1 MLIFGII
8 IFTIL
13 SAMFSGTEI
22 AFVSANRVGI
32 EIEKNKDSLR
42 ARLLGAFYD
51 KPKEFISV
59 MLIGNNIALVALTF
73 LMSTLLD
80 PYIEMAFSNPLIIL
94 LIETII
100 ITIFILIFAEFIPK
114 TIFRTYAN
122 KIIISLVYPIY
133 FFNLLL
139 KIPTIIFTGLSSFLL
154 KYIFKTSIEDIDI
167 QLTRI
172 DLENFIDKNISEED
186 DIEKEMFQNVLTLN
200 QVKARDIMVPRPEIV
215 TIDKKASR
223 SELIKVFSES
233 KHSRI
238 IVIDDNVE
246 NVLGYI
252 HHQQLINGQFD
263 IVEERIMPINFIPE
277 TMNARDLMMKF
288 IQNSE
293 NISIIV
299 DEYGSVAGLITLE
312 DLIEE
317 IFGEIEDEY
326 DKEDTIEKDL
336 GNNQYLFSGRLEIDY
351 INEKYE
357 ELELPDEDYNTLSGL
372 IVMTTGSIPKKGEEL
387 TIGNYKFKIL
397 KVSKKKVELVKITKL
412 EVLSEDEKE
421 D

>member
-8 IFTIL
+8 LFTIL

-32 EIEKNKDSLR
+32 EIEKNKKTLR
-42 ARLLGAFYD
+42 ARILGSFYEN
-51 KPKEFISV
+51 PKKFISV
-59 MLIGNNIALVALTF
+59 MLIGNNIALVILTF
-73 LMSTLLD
+73 LFSKLLN
-80 PYIEMAFSNPLIIL
+80 PYIELIVSNPLGVL
-94 LIETII
+94 LINTVL
-100 ITIFILIFAEFIPK
+100 ITIFILIFAEFLPK
-114 TIFRTYAN
+114 TVFRAYAN
-122 KIIISLVYPIY
+122 NAMVALVYPIY
-133 FFNLLL
+133 FFNILL
-139 KIPTIIFTGLSSFLL
+139 KIPTIIFTALSSFLL
-154 KYIFKTSIEDIDI
+154 KHLFKTSIEDHDI

-172 DLENFIDKNISEED
+172 DLEHFIDKNISEDD

-215 TIDKKASR
+215 TIDKSESR
-223 SELIKVFSES
+223 SELIKVFDKS

-252 HHQQLINGQFD
+252 HHQQLINGKFKK
-263 IVEERIMPINFIPE
+263 VEERIMPINFIPE

-288 IQNSE
+288 IKNSE
-293 NISIIV
+293 NIAIIV

-351 INEKYE
+351 INEKYDN
-357 ELELPDEDYNTLSGL
+357 LDLPDDEYNTLSGL
-372 IVMTTGSIPKKGEEL
+372 IVMTTGTIPKEGDEF
-387 TIGNYKFKIL
+387 TIENYLFKIL
-397 KVSKKKVELVKITKL
+397 KVSKKKVELVELTKL
-412 EVLSEDEKE
+412 ESNEDSLEE
-421 D
+421 